1 MRDYEDLALSN
12 SQEAAY
18 EDMLQELHAELL
30 IRSDFPDYQEFMQ
43 DVVADDAHIVA
54 VFLSFMTEPRDG
66 DFEQCRD
73 SAAGSMIR
81 GWVKRKTTEYIDYM
95 ERECKL
101 EWLCG
106 ELGVTFWS
114 LR

>member
-30 IRSDFPDYQEFMQ
+30 IRNDLDDYKQFM
-43 DVVADDAHIVA
+43 DDMVADDAHIVA
-54 VFLSFMTEPRDG
+54 VFLSFMAEPRGG

-81 GWVKRKTTEYIDYM
+81 SWVKRKTTEYINYM
-95 ERECKL
+95 EHQCKL
-101 EWLCG
+101 DWLCG

-114 LR
+114 QR

>member
-30 IRSDFPDYQEFMQ
+30 IRSDLHDYKEFMQ
-43 DVVADDAHIVA
+43 DVVADDARIVA
-54 VFLSFMTEPRDG
+54 VFLSFMAEPRDAVAC
-66 DFEQCRD
+66 ETRD

-81 GWVKRKTTEYIDYM
+81 RWVKTKTTEYICYM

-101 EWLCG
+101 DWLCG

-114 LR
+114 QR